1 MLNYEDFE
9 EKHFNVE
16 KFLKE
21 RLLMFLDD
29 VALPTGGTAKRE
41 LVFHSGAVA
50 MIPLTAEGKIVLV
63 KQFRKPLEQVI
74 LEIPAGK
81 IDPGEENQLET
92 TAMRELEEETGYRAG
107 QLTYINSMY
116 LSPGFAN
123 EKLALY
129 LATDLQKVENPR
141 PQDEDEILE
150 LYELTIAEAK
160 AEVAKGTICDA
171 KTLLLYN
178 TGNCIYCRDSLRR
191 TRNEQRSVSHSDR
204 TSQTQRSRRKR
215 SRTSSAGRA
224 EAGGK
229 AYKRKEKKFRRFI
242 VKKRKTKPINKSRV
256 GEYSKRRERST
267 WLNKAIIIVA
277 ILLAVVAY
285 IVLNL

>member
-81 IDPGEENQLET
+81 L
-92 TAMRELEEETGYRAG
+92 
-107 QLTYINSMY
+107 
-116 LSPGFAN
+116 
-123 EKLALY
+123 
-129 LATDLQKVENPR
+129 
-141 PQDEDEILE
+141 ILE
-150 LYELTIAEAK
+150 
-160 AEVAKGTICDA
+160 
-171 KTLLLYN
+171 
-178 TGNCIYCRDSLRR
+178 
-191 TRNEQRSVSHSDR
+191 
-204 TSQTQRSRRKR
+204 
-215 SRTSSAGRA
+215 
-224 EAGGK
+224 
-229 AYKRKEKKFRRFI
+229 KK
-242 VKKRKTKPINKSRV
+242 INW
-256 GEYSKRRERST
+256 KRRLCGN
-267 WLNKAIIIVA
+267 WKKKLGIVQVS
-277 ILLAVVAY
+277 LPT
-285 IVLNL
+285 

>member
-9 EKHFNVE
+9 EKTLQRREIFKGKIIDV
-16 KFLKE
+16 
-21 RLLMFLDD
+21 FLDD

-81 IDPGEENQLET
+81 IDPGEENQLEM

-116 LSPGFAN
+116 
-123 EKLALY
+123 
-129 LATDLQKVENPR
+129 LQKVENPR

-171 KTLLLYN
+171 KTLFAIQYWELYLL
-178 TGNCIYCRDSLRR
+178 
-191 TRNEQRSVSHSDR
+191 QRQFKED
-204 TSQTQRSRRKR
+204 TQ
-215 SRTSSAGRA
+215 
-224 EAGGK
+224 
-229 AYKRKEKKFRRFI
+229 
-242 VKKRKTKPINKSRV
+242 
-256 GEYSKRRERST
+256 
-267 WLNKAIIIVA
+267 
-277 ILLAVVAY
+277 
-285 IVLNL
+285 